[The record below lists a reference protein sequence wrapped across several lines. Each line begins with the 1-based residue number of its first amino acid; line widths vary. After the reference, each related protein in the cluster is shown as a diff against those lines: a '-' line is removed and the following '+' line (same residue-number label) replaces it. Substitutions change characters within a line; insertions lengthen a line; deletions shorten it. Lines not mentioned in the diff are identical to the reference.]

1 MLALQVPSLDPT
13 YNLAL
18 EEVLFHTVTPDHPG
32 WFLLWRNSP
41 SIIIGRH
48 QNTVEEIN
56 EAYIRD
62 TKLPVV
68 RRSTGGGAVYH
79 DEGNLNFSF
88 LQSIERNQS
97 VSFAQFLNPI
107 LLALTDLGLDA
118 EFSSRNDITVQG
130 RKVSGSAQRRSGT
143 HILHHGTMMI
153 NLDMS
158 ILGQALTGN
167 PDKYESKG
175 VSSHRA
181 RVVNLCELLPADWTQ
196 EESMQHVVS
205 ALKARCADG
214 VGEIT
219 PETEAAVQRLAQEKY
234 RSWEW
239 NYGKSPSFTERR
251 RKRFPWG
258 ALECRLNVK
267 DGIIQQCRMYGD
279 FFSARDMRELEEL
292 FCGVPREPDAL
303 SARLES
309 VPLEYWFV
317 GGERES
323 LLEFF
328 RTGE

>member
-1 MLALQVPSLDPT
+1 MFAIQVPSVDSA

-18 EEVLFHTVTPDHPG
+18 EEVLFHSITPEHPG

-56 EAYIRD
+56 ETYTR
-62 TKLPVV
+62 KHELPVV

-79 DEGNLNFSF
+79 DEGNINFSF
-88 LQSIERNQS
+88 LRYVAQNQT
-97 VSFAQFLNPI
+97 VSFATFLEPV
-107 LLALTDLGLDA
+107 LRALRGMGLDA
-118 EFSSRNDITVQG
+118 EFTSRNDITVQG
-130 RKVSGSAQRRSGT
+130 RKISGSAQRRNGFRV
-143 HILHHGTMMI
+143 LHHGTVMVD
-153 NLDMS
+153 LDMS

-167 PDKYESKG
+167 PDKFESKG
-175 VSSHRA
+175 VNSHRA
-181 RVVNLCELLPADWTQ
+181 RVANLREFLPATWSR
-196 EESMQHVVS
+196 EECLQQIMA
-205 ALKARCADG
+205 ALIDHCSDG
-214 VGEIT
+214 MGEIT
-219 PETEAAVQRLAQEKY
+219 PEIDAAAQRLAQEKY
-234 RSWEW
+234 RSWDW

-258 ALECRLNVK
+258 ALECSFSIK
-267 DGIIQQCRMYGD
+267 DGIIQQCRMHGD

-292 FCGVPREPDAL
+292 FCGVPRDPEAL

-309 VPLEYWFV
+309 VPLECWFV

-323 LLEFF
+323 LLNFF